1 MVKEIRLL
9 LLGIRLKCMI
19 IFFML
24 VKPIF
29 DRLFIP
35 RFKLRGIAYTE
46 ICFDIEILIPESN
59 GKSHLIERKLDIE
72 QDWDGR
78 DSYSRK

>member
-1 MVKEIRLL
+1 MVKDIRLL
-9 LLGIRLKCMI
+9 LLGIRLKYMI
-19 IFFML
+19 IFFIL

-35 RFKLRGIAYTE
+35 RFKLRGIASTE

-59 GKSHLIERKLDIE
+59 EKSHLIERKLDIE

-78 DSYSRK
+78 GSYSRK

>member
-1 MVKEIRLL
+1 MVKDIRLL
-9 LLGIRLKCMI
+9 LLGIRLKYMI
-19 IFFML
+19 IYFML

-35 RFKLRGIAYTE
+35 RFKLRGIASTE
-46 ICFDIEILIPESN
+46 ICFDIEIFIPESN

-78 DSYSRK
+78 GSYSRK

>member
-1 MVKEIRLL
+1 MVKDIRLL
-9 LLGIRLKCMI
+9 LLGIRLKYMI
-19 IFFML
+19 IYFML

-78 DSYSRK
+78 GSYSRK

>member
-1 MVKEIRLL
+1 
-9 LLGIRLKCMI
+9 MI

-78 DSYSRK
+78 GCYSRK